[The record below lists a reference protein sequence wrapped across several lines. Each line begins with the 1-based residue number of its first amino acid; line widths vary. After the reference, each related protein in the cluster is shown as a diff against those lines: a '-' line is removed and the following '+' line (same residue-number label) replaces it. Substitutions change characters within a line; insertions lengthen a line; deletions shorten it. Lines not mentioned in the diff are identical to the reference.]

1 MPRKPRIHF
10 PAAVYHVIIRG
21 NAGQPVFFDD
31 ADRCRYYLLMQEVT
45 VKFGCR
51 IHAFCCMT
59 NHIHIAL
66 QVGTIP
72 LSRIM
77 QNLTLRYTTWINKKY
92 QRTGHVFQGRFK
104 AILIDADSYLL
115 ELVRYIHLNP
125 VRAGIVSQPEY
136 FPWMGHHTYLG
147 KEKLPWLTSEWA
159 LSQFAAED
167 SRARKGYYKFVLS
180 GMNER
185 RRTEFHSG
193 SLEGRILGDDYFA
206 DEVLKKA
213 EQQRHHPKSLEE
225 IVDAVC
231 EQFSITVAELAAV
244 GKTRPNSEARAIV
257 ALLIRESPDHALT
270 ELGVML
276 NRDVA
281 SLSQAARRLAEK
293 IHLNPDLARSVSEL
307 KARLKIV

>member
-10 PAAVYHVIIRG
+10 PSAVYHVIIRG

-31 ADRCRYYLLMQEVT
+31 ADHCRYYLLMQEVT

-59 NHIHIAL
+59 NHVHIVI

-77 QNLTLRYTTWINKKY
+77 QNLSLRYTTWINKKY
-92 QRTGHVFQGRFK
+92 RRAGHVFQGRFK
-104 AILIDADSYLL
+104 AILIDADGYLL
-115 ELVRYIHLNP
+115 ELIRYIHLNP
-125 VRAGIVSQPEY
+125 VRAGIVSQPTDY
-136 FPWMGHHTYLG
+136 PWIGHHAYLG
-147 KEKLPWLTSEWA
+147 KEELPWLTSDWV
-159 LSQFAAED
+159 LSQFANEN
-167 SRARKGYYKFVLS
+167 SRSRKSYDEFVLS
-180 GMNER
+180 GMNEC

-193 SLEGRILGDDYFA
+193 LREGRILGDDCFA
-206 DEVLKKA
+206 DEVLQKA

-231 EQFSITVAELAAV
+231 EQFSITIAELAAV
-244 GKTRPNSEARAIV
+244 GKTRPCSEVRGLA
-257 ALLIRESPDHALT
+257 ALLIRESADHRLT

-307 KARLKIV
+307 KAQLHIV